1 MNPSSNTK
9 PLDIDLLIKR
19 ADENRITPAE
29 ALVLQRYLERQASP
43 DGVLAPITL
52 AKPTDVIPTA
62 YVIHHWTTRCLACND
77 IQKHDEVFALNHLR
91 SRFGTTLVR
100 NLVPITKLEWNV
112 PITEHIPVPKTIAFC
127 AACLPE
133 AQEFVATLP
142 SPPAPQ
148 SITKFSNATEGSP
161 ALLAKPKKSGAFTST
176 DDLLI

>member
-62 YVIHHWTTRCLACND
+62 YVIHHWTTRCLA
-77 IQKHDEVFALNHLR
+77 LNHLR

-100 NLVPITKLEWNV
+100 NLVPVTKLEWNV
-112 PITEHIPVPKTIAFC
+112 PITEHVPVPKTIAFC
-127 AACLPE
+127 AACLTE

-148 SITKFSNATEGSP
+148 SITKFSNATEGS
-161 ALLAKPKKSGAFTST
+161 ACALAKPKKSGAFTST
-176 DDLLI
+176 DDLLV